1 MINCKRIEENV
12 FSRKR
17 KWIVSIPK
25 NGLINSKE
33 KLSIQGLKWTRNM
46 AIQFREKLEIENIR
60 QKTHFSK
67 QFKLNQWQ
75 ITVFS

>member
-1 MINCKRIEENV
+1 MYSVE
-12 FSRKR
+12 KR

-33 KLSIQGLKWTRNM
+33 KLSIQGLKWTRTM

-60 QKTHFSK
+60 QKTSF
-67 QFKLNQWQ
+67 FKTIQVKPMANYCIFL
-75 ITVFS
+75 II